1 MENNTRFTRV
11 TAEQAGPNADDNIKI
26 VWEIP
31 YTDITGMD
39 MCNALKT
46 IMIGLTFYPEQ
57 INKIF
62 ADYLREY
69 AADEFEIT
77 EKIEN

>member
-1 MENNTRFTRV
+1 MEKNTRFTRL
-11 TAEQAGPNADDNIKI
+11 TAEQAGPNADNNIKI
-26 VWEIP
+26 VWEMP

-46 IMIGLTFYPEQ
+46 IMVGLTFDTVQ

-69 AADEFEIT
+69 ATDEFEII
-77 EKIEN
+77 EK